1 MSVKRIKMVKGL
13 FRRDIKKHHIV
24 EKVIEK
30 NGRYFVELP
39 EVWCDNV
46 EYVIIY
52 KVLKVK

>member
-1 MSVKRIKMVKGL
+1 MVKGL